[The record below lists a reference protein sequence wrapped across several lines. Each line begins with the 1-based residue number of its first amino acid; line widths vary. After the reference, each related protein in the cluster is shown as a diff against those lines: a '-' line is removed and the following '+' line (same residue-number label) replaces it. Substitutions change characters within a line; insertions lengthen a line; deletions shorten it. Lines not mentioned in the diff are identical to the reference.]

1 MKQPPERVIL
11 RSCADRFG
19 REIVLY
25 EDTWYGHIVGEHAE
39 MAGQIDELELTIAH
53 AERVTQDQSF
63 ADRQCY
69 YRNGHLP
76 WPYDRDYLKV
86 VVELED
92 FGVDRPLGGVVV
104 TAYPVEAIP
113 RREAPIW

>member
-1 MKQPPERVIL
+1 MTLPPERVL
-11 RSCADRFG
+11 VSSYTDRFG

-25 EDTWYGHIVGEHAE
+25 EDTWYDHILDDHAE
-39 MAGQIDELELTIAH
+39 MADQLDELELAIAH
-53 AERVTQDQSF
+53 AERITQDQSF
-63 ADRQCY
+63 ASRQCY
-69 YRNGHLP
+69 YRKGHLP

-92 FGVDRPLGGVVV
+92 SSFGRPLRGVVV

-113 RREAPIW
+113 RRETRIW